1 MQPDPTEVGSMP
13 AISRMLIWLSGSDKK
28 DFSLQEGS
36 VVSRYGKR
44 QQERKDVDT
53 DVNAEA
59 DFVLL

>member
-1 MQPDPTEVGSMP
+1 MQPDRTEVGLMQ
-13 AISRMLIWLSGSDKK
+13 AISGMLIWLSGSDKK
-28 DFSLQEGS
+28 DFLLQEGS
-36 VVSRYGKR
+36 AVSRYGKR